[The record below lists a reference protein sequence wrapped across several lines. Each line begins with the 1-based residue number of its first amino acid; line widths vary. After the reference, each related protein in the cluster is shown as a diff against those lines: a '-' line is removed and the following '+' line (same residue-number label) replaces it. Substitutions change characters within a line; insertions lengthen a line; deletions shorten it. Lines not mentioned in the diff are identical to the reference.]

1 MQYKGKHSV
10 LKLSDNYTI
19 QNIQNGQNWS
29 DFFES
34 VDMTEYSKNCIGQD
48 WSNFLEIV
56 DMTEYSKNSKQL
68 KLIKFFEKY

>member
-1 MQYKGKHSV
+1 MEYKGKHSV

-34 VDMTEYSKNCIGQD
+34 VDMTEYSENLY
-48 WSNFLEIV
+48 WSGLV
-56 DMTEYSKNSKQL
+56 
-68 KLIKFFEKY
+68 KLFGDR